1 MRKFFFLSIPQLFKH
16 FCTGYCRTPQSHL
29 VLEKDHF
36 QLLGRPLQSHK
47 YLGLIVWQGG
57 TKANSAEDKTLQ
69 FQLCAAASLR
79 TE

>member
-1 MRKFFFLSIPQLFKH
+1 MQKFFLLSIPQLFKR
-16 FCTGYCRTPQSHL
+16 FCAGYCRTLQSHL

-36 QLLGRPLQSHK
+36 QLPGRPLQSHK
-47 YLGLIVWQGG
+47 YLGLNVWQGG
-57 TKANSAEDKTLQ
+57 TKANSAEVKTLQ